1 MASTENTLLCPDLKL
16 FKKGKVREVY
26 DLDNMLLIVAT
37 DRISAFDVILPDL
50 IAGKGKILNKI
61 SNFWFDYFKNE
72 IPNHIITADVT
83 EYPKECQAYAP
94 LLNER
99 SVLVWKT
106 ELVEIE
112 AIVRGYLSGS
122 GFRDYQNTG
131 EICGIRLPE
140 GLVESAKLESAIF
153 TPSTKAQV
161 GHDVNIDENQLRQL
175 HGDNLIEEIKQKS
188 LQIYTK
194 AAEYALKRGIIIADT
209 KFEFGL
215 LGGEVILIDEILTP
229 DSSRFW
235 PAEEYTPG
243 QSQNSYDKQ
252 IVRDYLLTV
261 GWDKSPPG
269 PKLPDSII
277 QKSLSRY
284 QEVYQKLGLSGSP
297 NS

>member
-284 QEVYQKLGLSGSP
+284 QEVYQKLSS
-297 NS
+297 